1 MRRYHNE
8 DVMQPIRTV
17 LVVSCLLICLMF
29 ASAGNAD
36 RIYLKD
42 GTVVVS
48 DKVWQSR
55 DHVHFILQG
64 TQNVEIRYDKE
75 IVAKIESDGKTLK
88 PNSPAMPQVPST
100 PPPAAAKTV
109 KKAPKVVNKTTMTAG
124 KDSPSKPSMAPAA
137 GNATASTRGLS
148 FYDPRREKRY
158 WASRNSRHETLDG
171 ALQALAKQYDRT
183 PQWVASHM
191 GEVNNLSE
199 IHANLTKTRESETSI
214 NKSPR
219 TNQPSEHRRFY
230 DSGREYPYHIGPD
243 QNFKTRKAALE
254 ALANQYQHRVEW
266 VNRHIGDHTDLDEI
280 HRILTR
286 AASEKSAK
294 VPQSIGSEVRQE
306 SASASLDGLEFYNP
320 RREQKYWT
328 GKMERYNTLK
338 EALMALAK
346 QYGVSTDWIEANM
359 GNTNDL
365 ATIHRNIRK
374 SLQ

>member
-1 MRRYHNE
+1 
-8 DVMQPIRTV
+8 MQPIRTV
-17 LVVSCLLICLMF
+17 LVVICLLICLMF

-64 TQNVEIRYDKE
+64 TQNVEIRYQKE
-75 IVAKIESDGKTLK
+75 IVVKIESNGKIQK
-88 PNSPAMPQVPST
+88 PSLPGMQQVPPKSS
-100 PPPAAAKTV
+100 PVAAKPV
-109 KKAPKVVNKTTMTAG
+109 PKAPKAEKNAAKGTG
-124 KDSPSKPSMAPAA
+124 KDLSSNPPTAPAA
-137 GNATASTRGLS
+137 DNDRLTTRGLS

-158 WASRNSRHETLDG
+158 WASRNSKHETLAD
-171 ALQALAKQYDRT
+171 ALQALARQYDRT

-199 IHANLTKTRESETSI
+199 IHANLARTRDSETS
-214 NKSPR
+214 
-219 TNQPSEHRRFY
+219 TNQSQTANLPSEHRLFY
-230 DSGREYPYHIGPD
+230 DSGGPYPYHTGPG

-254 ALANQYQHRVEW
+254 ALASQYQQRVEW
-266 VNRHIGDHTDLDEI
+266 VERHIGDQTDLDEI
-280 HRILTR
+280 HRILTH
-286 AASEKSAK
+286 AASEQPAK
-294 VPQSIGSEVRQE
+294 PHQSIPSEVEQDSE
-306 SASASLDGLEFYNP
+306 TAALDGLEFYNP

-328 GKMERYNTLK
+328 GKMERHNTLK
-338 EALMALAK
+338 DALTALAK
-346 QYGVSTDWIEANM
+346 QYGVSTDWIESHM